1 MINIICLNILII
13 ICKKMLGIVCRNKYK
28 YNANYKHKY
37 KYLHAKE
44 CAQEVDVDDNLN
56 ELSVNEGD
64 AHLIRH
70 RQSLM
75 QIQIDTTKN
84 TNTI

>member
-13 ICKKMLGIVCRNKYK
+13 ICLKMLSIVCRNNKYE

-44 CAQEVDVDDNLN
+44 CAQEVDVDYNLN
-56 ELSVNEGD
+56 QLSVN
-64 AHLIRH
+64 
-70 RQSLM
+70 
-75 QIQIDTTKN
+75 
-84 TNTI
+84 